1 MWVVHVLPERSFR
14 THEVQEREKR
24 LEAAAHERVKLENE
38 LCELEAELSAAQHDL
53 KHIVGED
60 LQLGHALT
68 EIEGLRKQ
76 VVQSQEDRAQ
86 MLSQVHLPTSIR
98 SHLFLVDE
106 CLGREMD
113 KQECHRLAPLCLA
126 DVPQGTKPC
135 HHECSTCT
143 KI

>member
-1 MWVVHVLPERSFR
+1 MLPKRSFR

-24 LEAAAHERVKLENE
+24 LETAAHERVKLENE

-86 MLSQVHLPTSIR
+86 MLSQVHLPTSI
-98 SHLFLVDE
+98 
-106 CLGREMD
+106 
-113 KQECHRLAPLCLA
+113 
-126 DVPQGTKPC
+126 
-135 HHECSTCT
+135 
-143 KI
+143 